1 MRRQVARDPGDTV
14 RAGSPSPSQPSSFAP
29 RSCSR
34 KLRETEGTVR
44 KRLLWATAA
53 IGLLLL
59 MSACAPNA
67 TQDTLQPKG
76 PYAQELKSLFVPV
89 FWVAVAVFVI
99 VEGAIVWIS
108 IRYRHRK
115 GRDRMPA
122 QIHGNTRL
130 EIGWTIAPALILA
143 GVMVPTIATIWDLAR
158 KPPADALHV
167 TVEGF
172 QWWWGFKYTDPDMQS
187 DFGDGAPIRTSDVL
201 VIPAGRVV
209 YLSLESAGGLIKNSD
224 PERSDYTVIHSFW
237 IPELAGKQDVVPG
250 RTNHILMQADHPG
263 TYTGQCAEFCGLQHG
278 RMLVRVRALSAE
290 DWDAW
295 VANQKRPGVT
305 PAKGS
310 LASRGMDL
318 FLSPL
323 SGGRGTCVACHAV
336 GGTEAGSPAAPELTH
351 FADPTHECFA
361 GCNWETTDREA
372 LEAWLHD
379 PNGVKLGAKMANYH
393 LSPEEIDALVAY
405 LYSLK

>member
-1 MRRQVARDPGDTV
+1 MRREVARDPGDMV
-14 RAGSPSPSQPSSFAP
+14 RAGSPSPSEPSSFAP
-29 RSCSR
+29 RSCPIEF
-34 KLRETEGTVR
+34 RETEGTVR
-44 KRLLWATAA
+44 KRLLWAAAA

-59 MSACAPNA
+59 LGACSSHA
-67 TQDTLQPKG
+67 TQSTLEPEG
-76 PYAQELKSLFVPV
+76 PYAKELKNLFVPV
-89 FWVAVAVFVI
+89 FWVAVGVFVV
-99 VEGAIVWIS
+99 VEGLIVWIS
-108 IRYRHRK
+108 IRFRHRK

-158 KPPADALHV
+158 KPPADALNV

-172 QWWWGFKYTDPDMQS
+172 QWWWGFKYTDEDMRT
-187 DFGDGAPIRTSDVL
+187 DFGDGAPIRTADVL
-201 VIPAGRVV
+201 VIPEDRVV
-209 YLSLESAGGLIKNSD
+209 YLSLESAGGLIKNND

-263 TYTGQCAEFCGLQHG
+263 MYEGQCAEFCGLQHG
-278 RMLVRVRALSAE
+278 KMLVRVRALSAE

-295 VANQKRPGVT
+295 VANQKQPGVT
-305 PAKGS
+305 PTDP
-310 LASRGMDL
+310 LARQGMDL
-318 FLSPL
+318 FLGQL
-323 SGGRGTCVACHAV
+323 SEGRGSCVACHAV

-372 LEAWLHD
+372 LEAWLRD
-379 PNGVKLGAKMANYH
+379 PNAVKLGAKMADYH
-393 LSPEEIDALVAY
+393 LSQDEIDQLVAY

>member
-1 MRRQVARDPGDTV
+1 
-14 RAGSPSPSQPSSFAP
+14 
-29 RSCSR
+29 
-34 KLRETEGTVR
+34 VR

-76 PYAQELKSLFVPV
+76 PYARELKSLFVPV
-89 FWVAVAVFVI
+89 FWVAVGVFII

-108 IRYRHRK
+108 IRFRHRK

-158 KPPADALHV
+158 TPPADALNV
-167 TVEGF
+167 TVRGF
-172 QWWWGFKYTDPDMQS
+172 QWWWGFEYTDEDMRA
-187 DFGDGAPIRTSDVL
+187 DFGDGAPIRTADVL
-201 VIPAGRVV
+201 VIPTDRVV
-209 YLSLESAGGLIKNSD
+209 YLSLMGAGGLIQNSD
-224 PERSDYTVIHSFW
+224 PERSDYMVIHSFW

-250 RTNHILMQADHPG
+250 RTNHILMEADHPG

-295 VANQKRPGVT
+295 VANQKQPGVT
-305 PAKGS
+305 PEEGS
-310 LASRGMDL
+310 LARQGMDL
-318 FLSPL
+318 FLEPL
-323 SGGRGTCVACHAV
+323 SEGRGSCVTCHAV

-379 PNGVKLGAKMANYH
+379 PNGVKLGAKMANYD

>member
-1 MRRQVARDPGDTV
+1 MSRQVARDPGDMV
-14 RAGSPSPSQPSSFAP
+14 RAGSPSPSEP
-29 RSCSR
+29 RPP
-34 KLRETEGTVR
+34 KELRETEGTVR

-59 MSACAPNA
+59 LGACSSHA
-67 TQDTLQPKG
+67 TQSTLEPKG
-76 PYAQELKSLFVPV
+76 PYAQELKNLFIPV
-89 FWVAVAVFVI
+89 FWVATAVFVV

-108 IRYRHRK
+108 IRFRHRK

-158 KPPADALHV
+158 KPPADALNV

-172 QWWWGFKYTDPDMQS
+172 QWWWGFTYTDADMRT
-187 DFGDGAPIRTSDVL
+187 DFGNGAPIRTADVL

-209 YLSLESAGGLIKNSD
+209 YLSLEGAGGDIVQKD
-224 PERSDYTVIHSFW
+224 PERSDYMVIHSFW

-250 RTNHILMQADHPG
+250 RTNHILMQADKPG
-263 TYTGQCAEFCGLQHG
+263 MYTGQCAEFCGLQHG

-295 VANQKRPGVT
+295 VANQKLPGVT
-305 PAKGS
+305 PEDGS

-323 SGGRGTCVACHAV
+323 SEGRGSCVACHAV
-336 GGTEAGSPAAPELTH
+336 GGTEAGSNAAPNLTH

-361 GCNWETTDREA
+361 GCNWDTTDRKA

-405 LYSLK
+405 LYSLR